1 MCQCLPLNNSCW
13 CRGLRQSFGII
24 AQLRINQGW
33 TTTVTCHWSG
43 QSNKHPVFQPSE
55 ERKLLLLLLGKISK
69 VVASAG
75 QDIQSCCQCW
85 ARYQKLLP
93 LLGKISKVVAAA
105 GQDIKS
111 CCQGWARHQKL
122 LSVLGKIS
130 KVGATAGQGIKSC
143 CHCWARYQKFLPVL
157 GKISRVVASA
167 GQDIQSCC

>member
-43 QSNKHPVFQPSE
+43 QSNTLCFNRLK
-55 ERKLLLLLLGKISK
+55 KGTGGA
-69 VVASAG
+69 VVTAV
-75 QDIQSCCQCW
+75 QDIKGCCHCW

-93 LLGKISKVVAAA
+93 VLGKISKVVATA

-111 CCQGWARHQKL
+111 CCR
-122 LSVLGKIS
+122 
-130 KVGATAGQGIKSC
+130 
-143 CHCWARYQKFLPVL
+143 CWARYQKLPLFQCL
-157 GKISRVVASA
+157 GHTCTFVPDVPA
-167 GQDIQSCC
+167 DFT

>member
-55 ERKLLLLLLGKISK
+55 ERKW
-69 VVASAG
+69 
-75 QDIQSCCQCW
+75 QD
-85 ARYQKLLP
+85 
-93 LLGKISKVVAAA
+93 
-105 GQDIKS
+105 
-111 CCQGWARHQKL
+111 
-122 LSVLGKIS
+122 
-130 KVGATAGQGIKSC
+130 IKSC

-157 GKISRVVASA
+157 RKISKAATFSVSRSHLHSCPGCACRLYITCLLTSGREIIFQQQGGVFML
-167 GQDIQSCC
+167 QDAVSL